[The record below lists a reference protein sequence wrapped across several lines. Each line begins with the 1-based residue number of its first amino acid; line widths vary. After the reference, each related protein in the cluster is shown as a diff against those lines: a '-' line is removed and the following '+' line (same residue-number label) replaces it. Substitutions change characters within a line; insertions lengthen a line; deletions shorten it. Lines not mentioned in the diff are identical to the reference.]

1 MDGRLWSQFF
11 QSSPGNN
18 RKSKI
23 QNLKWLALGAMLFAL
38 CGPALAQQVAK
49 VPRIGFLS
57 GTSAAV
63 TAANVEAFRQGLREL
78 GYAEGNNIAIEY
90 RFAEGKRDRLAE
102 LVSELVRLKVDIIV
116 AENSSAGLA
125 AKAATKTIPIV
136 LGASGHAIGLGLV
149 DNLARPGGNIT
160 GLSFVATELSGKRL
174 ELLKEVI
181 PKVSRVALLW
191 SGTAGDVI
199 AMKETESVAPVFA
212 IKLQPLVAR
221 DRETI
226 EAGFS
231 AMAKE
236 HAQALIALQG
246 SGNVTHRKLIA
257 ELAVKH
263 HLPTMFG
270 RREFVDDGG
279 LMSYGVYIP
288 DLFHRAATYVDKIL
302 KGTKPGDLP
311 LEQPMK
317 FELVINLKTARQ
329 IGVTIP
335 PNLLAR
341 ADKVIK

>member
-1 MDGRLWSQFF
+1 
-11 QSSPGNN
+11 
-18 RKSKI
+18 
-23 QNLKWLALGAMLFAL
+23 
-38 CGPALAQQVAK
+38 
-49 VPRIGFLS
+49 
-57 GTSAAV
+57 
-63 TAANVEAFRQGLREL
+63 
-78 GYAEGNNIAIEY
+78 
-90 RFAEGKRDRLAE
+90 
-102 LVSELVRLKVDIIV
+102 
-116 AENSSAGLA
+116 
-125 AKAATKTIPIV
+125 
-136 LGASGHAIGLGLV
+136 
-149 DNLARPGGNIT
+149 
-160 GLSFVATELSGKRL
+160 
-174 ELLKEVI
+174 
-181 PKVSRVALLW
+181 
-191 SGTAGDVI
+191 
-199 AMKETESVAPVFA
+199 MKETESVAPVFA